1 MSAVRAAADADEALR
16 LVDVSPRRAL
26 ELGLALA
33 RQARAGGALDAAS
46 VAERA
51 AGRALQL
58 RGDLD
63 NAIRHLRA
71 AVRLGQRAGSAELV
85 AQARVSLAAALVE
98 RGRPRAALDAIHA
111 AVDALD
117 GTQRAMALAQ
127 LGAILLDLGRYG
139 AAVDSYRT
147 ALPILRQAGDLMW
160 VKRSLTNRGLAHAYL
175 HDFAAAEAD
184 LREAERLSVELD
196 LGLSVGFAQANL
208 GFVLARA
215 GDVPAALDYFR
226 RAERR
231 IRAHGAQI
239 GRLLQ
244 DRGELLLSVR
254 LVAEARETAEQALL
268 EYRKERR
275 VAKLADVHLILAHA
289 AALDGDGATALHHAR
304 QAARAFGR
312 QGRTEWAAYA
322 RLAAVRAEQ
331 VVSGRP
337 PAAGRLERL
346 ADTLTAARWP
356 AAALDAHLAAGQAL
370 LARSEPERGR
380 AHLATAAAARRRR
393 GPATLRARGWYAEA
407 LRRSSLGDAA
417 GAGRA
422 IRAGLAVLDTHHAA
436 LGATDLRARAA
447 GHREELARLGLR
459 GAMRGG
465 RPRQVFEWAET
476 GRASHLLMP
485 PLRPPDDPELAAA
498 LARLRATAFQGV
510 EVARTEGAAAEMIRL
525 EGRQAALERA
535 VRERTWRRRGDVAPA
550 AGTPVKP
557 AALAQALAGRALVE
571 FIELDGT
578 LSALTAVD
586 GRLRLHRLGPA
597 DQVGDLLDRILFA
610 LRMLVRA
617 AGSPDGADPQLALLR
632 HAAGKMDAFLLGGL
646 AELGDRPLVLVPT
659 GRLLSLPWSV
669 LPSCH
674 GRPVTVS
681 PSATL
686 WHLAATRPADPPGH
700 VLAVAGP
707 ELPGAGAEADAV
719 AAVYGGASVQPPQS
733 TVDKVLAG
741 LNGAA
746 LAHLAAH
753 GRLSADNPLFSSLLM
768 ADGPLMVYD
777 LERLG
782 RAPHTV
788 VLAAC
793 ESARPVVY
801 AGDELLG
808 VSSTLLVRGTTQV
821 VASVLP
827 VLDVETAPFMTAFH
841 RLLAAGEAPAVALAR
856 IGRDAAGAAEMAVA
870 AGFVCIGAGFAPIPR
885 AVALPRPYVRANQD
899 RPVPATRS

>member
-1 MSAVRAAADADEALR
+1 MSSVRAAADAEEALR

-26 ELGLALA
+26 ELGLAVS
-33 RQARAGGALDAAS
+33 RGARAAGALEAAS

-51 AGRALQL
+51 AGRALRH

-63 NAIRHLRA
+63 NAIRHLRT
-71 AVRLGQRAGSAELV
+71 AVRLGHQAGSAELAARAQV
-85 AQARVSLAAALVE
+85 ALASALVE
-98 RGRPRAALDAIHA
+98 RGRPRPALAAIDA
-111 AVDALD
+111 AVGALD
-117 GTQRAMALAQ
+117 GTQRAGALAQ
-127 LGAILLDLGRYG
+127 LGAILLDLGRFG

-160 VKRSLTNRGLAHAYL
+160 VKRALTNRGLALAYL

-184 LREAERLSVELD
+184 LREAERLAVELD

-208 GFVLARA
+208 GFVLARG
-215 GDVPAALDYFR
+215 GDVPAALDYLT

-231 IRAHGAQI
+231 IRAHGAQL

-244 DRGELLLSVR
+244 DRSEVLLSVR
-254 LVAEARETAEQALL
+254 LVAEARETAEQALV
-268 EYRKERR
+268 EFRAERR

-289 AALDGDGATALHHAR
+289 AALDGEGETALHHAR
-304 QAARAFGR
+304 SAARAFRR

-322 RLAAVRAEQ
+322 RLAAVQAEELARP
-331 VVSGRP
+331 GRRP
-337 PAAGRLERL
+337 PAAQVTRVERIV
-346 ADTLTAARWP
+346 DTLTAARWP
-356 AAALDAHLAAGQAL
+356 AAALDAHLVAGRLL
-370 LARSEPERGR
+370 LARSEAERGR
-380 AHLATAAAARRRR
+380 AHLAAAALARRRR

-407 LRRSSLGDAA
+407 LRRSSLGDVA

-422 IRAGLAVLDTHHAA
+422 IRAGLSVLDTHHAA

-447 GHREELARLGLR
+447 GHRAELVQLGLR
-459 GAMRGG
+459 QAVGG
-465 RPRQVFEWAET
+465 SRPRQVFEWAET

-498 LARLRATAFQGV
+498 LARLRATAFQGA
-510 EVARTEGAAAEMIRL
+510 EIARTEGSVAEMARL
-525 EGRQAALERA
+525 ERRQAALERA
-535 VRERTWRRRGDVAPA
+535 VRERTWRRRGDAA
-550 AGTPVKP
+550 AGAGTPVKP
-557 AALAQALAGRALVE
+557 APLARALAGRALVE
-571 FIELDGT
+571 FVELDGT
-578 LSALTAVD
+578 LWALTAVD
-586 GRLRLHRLGPA
+586 GRIRLHRLGPA
-597 DQVGDLLDRILFA
+597 EQVGDLLDRILFA

-617 AGSPDGADPQLALLR
+617 AGAADDVAPQLALLR
-632 HAAGKMDAFLLGGL
+632 HAAGRMDAFLLGGL

-700 VLAVAGP
+700 VVVVAGP
-707 ELPGAGAEADAV
+707 ELPGAGAEAAAV
-719 AAVYGGASVQPPQS
+719 AGVYGGTSVQPPQS
-733 TVDKVLAG
+733 TVDSVLAS

-768 ADGPLMVYD
+768 SDGPLMVYD

-808 VSSTLLVRGTTQV
+808 VSSTLLMRGTTQV

-856 IGRDAAGAAEMAVA
+856 IGRDAASAAGMAVA

-885 AVALPRPYVRANQD
+885 AA
-899 RPVPATRS
+899 VPAPRRRAPAPEPARV